1 VAFCFIYFFSTFCD
15 KIVVTFKKGGG
26 WMLNNLELN
35 SQDKDVIIDSLKYFI
50 KNGRN
55 RTNNRR
61 QESINKAHSISVMNK
76 IRRHDNKYNANE
88 VRVIS
93 AALAILYNDLVDLL
107 DEEHDLQKQKELEEH
122 LEVIDK
128 LHNRFEPI
136 IDYLF
141 EKLEHE

>member
-1 VAFCFIYFFSTFCD
+1 
-15 KIVVTFKKGGG
+15 
-26 WMLNNLELN
+26 MLNNLELN